1 MVLLL
6 HANSFIYG
14 IGITILVCA
23 ALWLVLKVLLSRR
36 RTELNK
42 RRYSGNS
49 NRATRRKEQALSRRK
64 RG

>member
-1 MVLLL
+1 MVVLLQ
-6 HANSFIYG
+6 ANSFFYG

-23 ALWLVLKVLLSRR
+23 ALWLILKFLLSRG
-36 RTELNK
+36 RTKLNK

-49 NRATRRKEQALSRRK
+49 NRATRRKEQALSRRR